1 MRRFSAPGTK
11 SEPTPASG
19 SDQTCTLNVRC
30 VKNLPKAARLTR
42 MAFEFQIPFQEM
54 GGKTLVMSVYDFDR
68 FSKHDVI
75 GEIKIPM
82 NTLDLAKPIE
92 EWRDLDSAD
101 QEEVRTA
108 LLMHYS
114 HPQALNY
121 APPLPKSF
129 GPELICLCLKY
140 STQNKHIN
148 SSTHCARMHETLEE
162 NAAPAR
168 LILMLPPRGLC
179 AHSRRSWVTFAS
191 PYVTSPLLENLP
203 SAFWRPRT

>member
-1 MRRFSAPGTK
+1 MHAKRAMC
-11 SEPTPASG
+11 
-19 SDQTCTLNVRC
+19 QTL
-30 VKNLPKAARLTR
+30 LKAARLTR
-42 MAFEFQIPFQEM
+42 TAFEFQIPFQEM

-114 HPQALNY
+114 HRRALNY
-121 APPLPKSF
+121 VFPPPKLWARIDLSVF
-129 GPELICLCLKY
+129 KIFN
-140 STQNKHIN
+140 STWTQQHKATYCTFEVKKKKAQNKHIS
-148 SSTHCARMHETLEE
+148 SSTQCARMHETLEE
-162 NAAPAR
+162 NA
-168 LILMLPPRGLC
+168 
-179 AHSRRSWVTFAS
+179 V
-191 PYVTSPLLENLP
+191 
-203 SAFWRPRT
+203 SATD

>member
-11 SEPTPASG
+11 SEPSPASG

-30 VKNLPKAARLTR
+30 VKTLLKAARLTR

-108 LLMHYS
+108 LLVHY
-114 HPQALNY
+114 Q
-121 APPLPKSF
+121 SF

-140 STQNKHIN
+140 STQHGHNTQ
-148 SSTHCARMHETLEE
+148 S
-162 NAAPAR
+162 
-168 LILMLPPRGLC
+168 
-179 AHSRRSWVTFAS
+179 
-191 PYVTSPLLENLP
+191 NL
-203 SAFWRPRT
+203 SHL

>member
-11 SEPTPASG
+11 SEPTSASG
-19 SDQTCTLNVRC
+19 LDQTCTLNVRC
-30 VKNLPKAARLTR
+30 VKTLLKAARLTR

-108 LLMHYS
+108 LFMHYP
-114 HPQALNY
+114 HRRALNY
-121 APPLPKSF
+121 
-129 GPELICLCLKY
+129 
-140 STQNKHIN
+140 
-148 SSTHCARMHETLEE
+148 
-162 NAAPAR
+162 
-168 LILMLPPRGLC
+168 
-179 AHSRRSWVTFAS
+179 V
-191 PYVTSPLLENLP
+191 SPLKLWARIDLFVIHKANL
-203 SAFWRPRT
+203 SHL